1 MTCVPRKCHCY
12 RADVVRLLQVLQS
25 AAPITVLRLFL
36 TARRGGSVNSV
47 VQYGWSL
54 EEAFSGFLLLLHSS
68 VSVQSSERHTLHTK
82 VGLFDQLN
90 SSHFCA
96 SLVSQISQYIIFVV
110 IFTNPDAHQ
119 LSPSGI
125 HNILS
130 GKARVSILELTLM
143 KLVDLSLPCLNSRR
157 KHFGIALARC
167 RRHLRAES
175 IKP

>member
-1 MTCVPRKCHCY
+1 MGLSTQK
-12 RADVVRLLQVLQS
+12 
-25 AAPITVLRLFL
+25 
-36 TARRGGSVNSV
+36 
-47 VQYGWSL
+47 YGWPL
-54 EEAFSGFLLLLHSS
+54 EEEFSGFLLLLHSS

-110 IFTNPDAHQ
+110 ILTNPDAHQ